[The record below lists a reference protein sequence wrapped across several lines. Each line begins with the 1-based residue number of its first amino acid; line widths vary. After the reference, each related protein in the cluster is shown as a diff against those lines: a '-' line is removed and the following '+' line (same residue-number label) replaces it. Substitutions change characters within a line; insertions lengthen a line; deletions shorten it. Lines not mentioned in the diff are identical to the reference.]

1 MGEIEKADLREAW
14 ARPTAE
20 THPRTLEQSLSF
32 QILVCLL
39 IYNIP
44 TGVFIFF
51 LSVRLPSF
59 RCLLQFQLG
68 PQGDR
73 VFNLCHISK
82 VGSIW
87 DAQTPHAVS
96 MAPLSKVPLEGLR
109 TSVGIV
115 STNLTVIVDI

>member
-14 ARPTAE
+14 ARPEAE
-20 THPRTLEQSLSF
+20 THPQTPEQSLSF
-32 QILVCLL
+32 QILVRLL
-39 IYNIP
+39 THNIP
-44 TGVFIFF
+44 TGVFILF

-59 RCLLQFQLG
+59 RRLLQFQLG
-68 PQGDR
+68 PQGES

-82 VGSIW
+82 VGSIG

-96 MAPLSKVPLEGLR
+96 MTPFSKVPLEGLR

-115 STNLTVIVDI
+115 STNLTVNS